1 LSALASWKED
11 TIDGYPTEGV
21 ASREEDEE
29 GGCLVWETGPLDWY
43 ATDTTPWF
51 RVKNSRPPLCTPA
64 VSSSG

>member
-1 LSALASWKED
+1 M
-11 TIDGYPTEGV
+11 EGV
-21 ASREEDEE
+21 ASREEDDE

-51 RVKNSRPPLCTPA
+51 RVKNSRPPLCTPV